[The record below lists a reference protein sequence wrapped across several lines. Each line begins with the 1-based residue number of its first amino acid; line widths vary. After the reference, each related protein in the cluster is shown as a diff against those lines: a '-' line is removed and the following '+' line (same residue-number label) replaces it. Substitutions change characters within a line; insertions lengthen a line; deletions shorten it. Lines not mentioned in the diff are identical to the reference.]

1 MSVPPALSSAIPAPA
16 RIQLLDDEL
25 ISQIAAGEVVERP
38 ASVVR
43 ELVDNA
49 LDAGA
54 TEVTVRLMEGG
65 VRLISVEDNGH
76 GIPADQLALAL
87 RRHATSKIRD
97 LHDLQSVLTMGF
109 RGEALAATAS
119 VSELSLISQTAT
131 QPHAWRLEARTGEI
145 APAARERGTTI
156 EVRELFFSTPARRQF
171 LKTPVTELA
180 HCQEAIK
187 RHALVRPDVSFA
199 LWHDGKLL
207 LDWRATPA
215 QTLPGLDLALPTR
228 RWADALGRRFIEQG
242 VPLQAERGPVRM
254 QGWLIRPEH
263 AGARA
268 DTQYLYINQRFVR
281 DRTLAHA
288 VKSAYAD
295 VLHGQRQPAWLLH
308 LELDPQRVDVNI
320 HPSKVEV
327 RLRESQALHQAL
339 WHAIT
344 PVLAGLKPHSSSDDV
359 LRPAAAVLDIRGRD
373 TGSTSSPTI
382 QLRPAPAARP
392 APAPQRPADPEPWVR
407 STPAQALRSASALY
421 AASQPRP
428 EVRAPRPPFSATSA
442 GPAAERGAETAAP
455 TASALGAPALA
466 GLDAADQPLGQA
478 LGQLGG
484 LYVLAQNAQG
494 LVIVDM
500 HAAHERVLFEQLR
513 AQWADKAIPAQRLL
527 VPLAVAV
534 TPLEHATALAHA
546 DLLKGLA
553 LEVASDPDAPATDPR
568 LVLHSV
574 PQAVAQRDP
583 GALLRALLA
592 DLDAHGSDQAL
603 TQARDA
609 LLSTLA
615 CHSAIRA
622 HRELNLAQ
630 MNALLRDM
638 ERTERSGYCNHGRPT
653 WRTLS
658 IAELDAF
665 FLRGQ

>member
-1 MSVPPALSSAIPAPA
+1 MSELSTDRTTPP
-16 RIQLLDDEL
+16 RIQLLDDDL

-54 TEVTVRLMEGG
+54 TDITVRLQEGG

-76 GIPADQLALAL
+76 GIPSDQLALAL

-119 VSELSLISQTAT
+119 VSELSLISQTAH
-131 QPHAWRLEARTGEI
+131 QPHAWRLDARTGELQ
-145 APAARERGTTI
+145 AAARERGTTV
-156 EVRELFFSTPARRQF
+156 EVRELFFNTPARRQF
-171 LKTPVTELA
+171 LKTPATEMA
-180 HCQEAIK
+180 HCLEAIK
-187 RHALVRPDVSFA
+187 RHALVRPDVGFA
-199 LWHDGKLL
+199 LWHDGKQLL
-207 LDWRATPA
+207 HWRAAPA
-215 QTLPGLDLALPTR
+215 LPLPDSDVALPTR

-242 VPLQAERGPVRM
+242 VPLLAERGPVKM
-254 QGWLIRPEH
+254 HGWLVRPEH

-268 DTQYLYINQRFVR
+268 DTQYLYINQRYVR
-281 DRTLAHA
+281 DKTLAHA

-308 LELDPQRVDVNI
+308 LHIDPQRVDVNV

-344 PVLAGLKPHSSSDDV
+344 PVLAALQPGASSALGLPPTHTSPPSP
-359 LRPAAAVLDIRGRD
+359 LAPRP
-373 TGSTSSPTI
+373 
-382 QLRPAPAARP
+382 QE
-392 APAPQRPADPEPWVR
+392 PEPWVR
-407 STPAQALRSASALY
+407 STPQEALRSASQLY
-421 AASQPRP
+421 ASSQPRP
-428 EVRAPRPPFSATSA
+428 EVRAPRGAFSTA
-442 GPAAERGAETAAP
+442 PAPAP
-455 TASALGAPALA
+455 APAPVPTPAPAQAPAPALE
-466 GLDAADQPLGQA
+466 GLAASDQPLGQA

-484 LYVLAQNAQG
+484 LYVLAQNEQG

-500 HAAHERVLFEQLR
+500 HAAHERVLFEQYR
-513 AQWADKAIPAQRLL
+513 AQWADKTIPAQRLL
-527 VPLAVAV
+527 VPLIVEV
-534 TPLEHATALAHA
+534 TPLEHATALAHR
-546 DLLKGLA
+546 DLLLGLA
-553 LEVASDPDAPATDPR
+553 LDVTDTADDDSALVPR
-568 LVLHSV
+568 LTVHSV
-574 PQAVAQRDP
+574 PQAIAQRAP
-583 GALLRALLA
+583 EALLRALLS
-592 DLDAHGSDQAL
+592 DLNDHGSDQAVQ
-603 TQARDA
+603 QARDA

-622 HRELNLAQ
+622 HRTLNLAQ